1 MNLLDRIVRLN
12 QLIVTVIFIIV
23 IGIIVPF
30 NLIGFSLPERE
41 IALPS
46 IAVQLSARANIDHL
60 KKARVAGAYTY
71 VPPTATTIPTL
82 EPSPTPIPIGKPISI
97 EIAKI
102 SLAAEI
108 TPIGLTDN
116 HSMDIPKDFFTTG
129 WYERSVKP
137 GEEGSAIING
147 HFDTSSGA
155 PAVFY
160 KLGDLVRGDEIN
172 IETDLQ
178 QKLTFIVDESFTH
191 PLEDFPADIVYK
203 NEPGRILKLI
213 TCDGIWDPVKKI
225 YSSRR
230 VITAH
235 LREKT
240 GVEVGPN

>member
-1 MNLLDRIVRLN
+1 MDLLDRIVRLN
-12 QLIVTVIFIIV
+12 QLIVTVVFIIV

-30 NLIGFSLPERE
+30 NLIGFSLPEGK
-41 IALPS
+41 IAT
-46 IAVQLSARANIDHL
+46 N
-60 KKARVAGAYTY
+60 ARVAGVYARAYAL
-71 VPPTATTIPTL
+71 PTVIPTL
-82 EPSPTPIPIGKPISI
+82 EPSPTPIPIGKPVSI

-102 SLAAEI
+102 GLAAEI

-116 HSMDIPKDFFTTG
+116 HSMDIPKDFFMTG

-137 GEEGSAIING
+137 GEKGSAIING

-160 KLGDLVRGDEIN
+160 KLGDLVQGDEIN
-172 IETDLQ
+172 IKTNLQ
-178 QKLTFIVDESFTH
+178 QKLAFIVDESFTH

-203 NEPGRILKLI
+203 SEPGRILKLI
-213 TCDGIWDPVKKI
+213 TCDGIWDPVKKV
-225 YSSRR
+225 YSNRR